1 MISILICSANP
12 ILLKQFSENVK
23 QNIGVEYELLF
34 FDNQKIG
41 KGICEVYNIL
51 ADQSKYEYL
60 CFVHEDVLIRT
71 KDWGKILLDIFL
83 DQNIGLIGI
92 AGAKYKS
99 KYFSGWFTG
108 VKALDCANYTHLG
121 QRGEEKIFL
130 NPDEESDIQKV
141 VCIDGVFMCCR
152 KDIWHRTRFNDQLLK
167 GFHFYDLDFSLRAL
181 NLQDVIVTYR
191 IDVVHITSGG
201 NFGNDWCETA
211 MLFHNYN
218 NPLLPAN
225 IKINRGVNWETRIV
239 KTTLDYLKSYSIT
252 LRNRIKWIY
261 LQRLFLKP
269 KFYYS
274 ILKFV
279 TYKPLSLAKIHNL
292 FRFKQ

>member
-1 MISILICSANP
+1 MISILVCSANP

-23 QNIGVEYELLF
+23 QNIGIEYELLF
-34 FDNQKIG
+34 FDNQKTG

-51 ADQSKYEYL
+51 AEQSKYEYL

-121 QRGEEKIFL
+121 QRGEEKVFL
-130 NPDEESDIQKV
+130 NPDKESDIQKV

-152 KDIWHRTRFNDQLLK
+152 KDVWHRTRFNDQLLK
-167 GFHFYDLDFSLRAL
+167 GFHFYDIDFSIRAAKICDL
-181 NLQDVIVTYR
+181 VVSYKINLTHLTEGGDYTNNWVETAINYHTTFKNLFSVSCIDVNSNATDKIIVKSALDHLKTYR
-191 IDVVHITSGG
+191 I
-201 NFGNDWCETA
+201 E
-211 MLFHNYN
+211 
-218 NPLLPAN
+218 
-225 IKINRGVNWETRIV
+225 
-239 KTTLDYLKSYSIT
+239 LKNK
-252 LRNRIKWIY
+252 LKWIRRQK
-261 LQRLFLKP
+261 LHKMPFL
-269 KFYYS
+269 YYS
-274 ILKFV
+274 ILKFLLY
-279 TYKPLSLAKIHNL
+279 TPLKLSAVHKI
-292 FRFKQ
+292 FKS